1 MSKGTVIKGFLII
14 IALAAM
20 VAVRVGYLQRSH
32 YIDAEAHYAAGEQK
46 LAVREYGSA
55 LHLHFP
61 FSPYSKR
68 SALRL
73 WSMGL
78 DFEEE
83 GKPQWAQM
91 AFTSLRSSF
100 YASRSFYTPGR
111 RWIEKCD
118 EKLASLRAAMLVE
131 AGSIDPG
138 EFEAERLRHLEAL
151 RADRAPVP
159 IWAVLAGVSFFGFL
173 ASVAFLIFRGFNS
186 EARLKKKEARAG
198 LIAAA
203 VTFALW
209 VLSLMMA

>member
-131 AGSIDPG
+131 AGSIGGAQGGPRSG
-138 EFEAERLRHLEAL
+138 AHM
-151 RADRAPVP
+151 
-159 IWAVLAGVSFFGFL
+159 G
-173 ASVAFLIFRGFNS
+173 
-186 EARLKKKEARAG
+186 RAG
-198 LIAAA
+198 GGLFFRLPGIG
-203 VTFALW
+203 
-209 VLSLMMA
+209 SLPDISWI